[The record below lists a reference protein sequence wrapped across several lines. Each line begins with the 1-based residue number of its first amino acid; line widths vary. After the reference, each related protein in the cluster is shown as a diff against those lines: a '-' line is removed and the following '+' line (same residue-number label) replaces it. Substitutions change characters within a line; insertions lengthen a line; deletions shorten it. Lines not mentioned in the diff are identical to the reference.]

1 MIEEIRIDVLE
12 IRVIV
17 LRFVD
22 GPQALV
28 DLSAHIAAP
37 HLLDGDGCLRLVHSL
52 QQVLELANGY
62 RRLGGEEEVQ
72 QGPEFTDD
80 LWPDFLVVLEPFLL
94 PVSILDDHRPDLMV
108 EIPLCELKLVIV
120 IEQRGANSHH
130 AILLRLILPNKL
142 NDPLQLLD
150 LLHGLV
156 VDILLLPDEAAL
168 VLL

>member
-1 MIEEIRIDVLE
+1 
-12 IRVIV
+12 
-17 LRFVD
+17 
-22 GPQALV
+22 
-28 DLSAHIAAP
+28 
-37 HLLDGDGCLRLVHSL
+37 
-52 QQVLELANGY
+52 
-62 RRLGGEEEVQ
+62 
-72 QGPEFTDD
+72 
-80 LWPDFLVVLEPFLL
+80 
-94 PVSILDDHRPDLMV
+94 MV

-142 NDPLQLLD
+142 NDPLQLFD